1 MITLATKDFSPGKKG
16 LEQHICKLIPNP
28 QSTWRL
34 TSKQKEALIKIKH
47 NTLIILLNNS
57 T

>member
-1 MITLATKDFSPGKKG
+1 MITLATEHFLQVKKG
-16 LEQHICKLIPNP
+16 LEQHICKLIPTP
-28 QSTWRL
+28 KSTWML
-34 TSKQKEALIKIKH
+34 TSKQREAPIKIKH